1 MNGQNPNTLNNSE
14 NNLNGTTLGSTTL
27 GQAQMPNPN
36 LVQNTVPN
44 QMPAQTPTPS
54 PMPNL
59 NGPVANPSQIP
70 NTNVEQVETPV
81 QINSNPV
88 NNNVPPVSQAPSE
101 PTPVAQPIPGTD
113 SSVNLNNL
121 TGNTIGSGNLGFN
134 QTSQGFMEN
143 RKMENIGIVPPPN
156 TEPQKNNKKSNKLL
170 FILLIIVLIAGVAFG
185 VYYFLSVSNNKV
197 KLTTNEITINLG
209 ETIPDDIASYAKVV
223 RGNINKCSLNTSLVD
238 TSKLGKYKVTITC
251 GKDNYTTNV
260 NVSDKEAPKVELNV
274 VFKTVNTSVNIEDF
288 VRSCNDP
295 SNCKTSYVNEETVN
309 NYLLT
314 AGGPYK
320 VEIQA
325 ADDSQNKKTYT
336 TDLYV
341 TSEDVF
347 LFLDCS
353 TNEEALTSYKAKKV
367 TSDIFPISRNN
378 FAFLQVARRDYIYT
392 FETEEEYKK
401 AIGNRDNEIT
411 FDNITGSAIYD
422 DANLKLIIS
431 TDLSLEKLNSENNG
445 AFPTNYSDIQRLY
458 AEKEGYAGPQILKT
472 YPQYT
477 NTEESE

>member
-1 MNGQNPNTLNNSE
+1 MNGQNPNSLNSE
-14 NNLNGTTLGSTTL
+14 NNLNGTTLGSATL
-27 GQAQMPNPN
+27 GQAQ
-36 LVQNTVPN
+36 VPN
-44 QMPAQTPTPS
+44 QNPVPNPTPN
-54 PMPNL
+54 PMPNI
-59 NGPVANPSQIP
+59 NEPVETPSQIP
-70 NTNVEQVETPV
+70 NTNVGQAENPV
-81 QINSNPV
+81 QLNNNLV
-88 NNNVPPVSQAPSE
+88 NNNVPPVSPTPSE

-113 SSVNLNNL
+113 GSINLNNL

-134 QTSQGFMEN
+134 QTNQGFVEN

-156 TEPQKNNKKSNKLL
+156 AEPQKDKKKTNKVF
-170 FILLIIVLIAGVAFG
+170 FILLIILLIAGVAFG
-185 VYYFLSVSNNKV
+185 VYYFLSISNNKV
-197 KLTTNEITINLG
+197 KLTTTELSIGLG
-209 ETIPDDIASYAKVV
+209 ETIPDDINSYAKVV
-223 RGNINKCSLNTSLVD
+223 KGNINKCSLNTSQVD
-238 TSKLGKYKVTITC
+238 TSKLGKYQVTITC
-251 GKDNYTTNV
+251 GKDVYTTNV
-260 NVSDKEAPKVELNV
+260 NVSDKEAPIAELNV

-288 VRSCNDP
+288 VRSCTDP
-295 SNCKTSYVNEETVN
+295 SNCKTSFVNEDTVN

-325 ADDSQNKKTYT
+325 EDDNQNKKTYT

-353 TNEEALTSYKAKKV
+353 SNEETLTSYKAKKV
-367 TSDIFPISRNN
+367 TSDIFPISRTD

-401 AIGNRDNEIT
+401 AIGNKDNEIT

-445 AFPTNYSDIQRLY
+445 SFPTNYSDIQRLY

-477 NTEESE
+477 NAEESE